1 MAVRIKRVEFRENV
15 RAFFP
20 PGTKQTVRN
29 NGVSVLSGC
38 PQRGVRLYTFC
49 TLFYFLPQEL
59 LPSQINIIPTP
70 PTKKMAT
77 RECPLK
83 RTVAPEF
90 DHILLFTLVLYRYWS
105 WKVFLSLD

>member
-1 MAVRIKRVEFRENV
+1 MAVRIKRVEFRETV

-59 LPSQINIIPTP
+59 LPSRINIIPP
-70 PTKKMAT
+70 PRQKKWQPENA
-77 RECPLK
+77 PLSE
-83 RTVAPEF
+83 R
-90 DHILLFTLVLYRYWS
+90 
-105 WKVFLSLD
+105 